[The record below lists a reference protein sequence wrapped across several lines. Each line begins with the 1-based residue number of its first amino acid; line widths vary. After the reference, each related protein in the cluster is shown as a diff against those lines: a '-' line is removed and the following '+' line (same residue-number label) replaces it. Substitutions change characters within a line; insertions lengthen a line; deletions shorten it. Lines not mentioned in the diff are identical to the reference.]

1 MSCWLLFVDR
11 CREMNEPSENVIICV
26 EGDYLSGRTKCLAA
40 AWRTVITELAAFD

>member
-26 EGDYLSGRTKCLAA
+26 EGDNLSGRTKCLTD
-40 AWRTVITELAAFD
+40 AWRTGMMELAAFY